1 MTFIEEAI
9 NNNIEDLVDV
19 ENRHVEPTDNAA
31 TELVVA
37 WTEDNPHEF
46 TEMLF
51 CESMEAEY
59 QQFYVDMAKAFAGKI
74 SGDEFVAK
82 YGHCFQTA
90 KREIID
96 DLESKIWNTAVDV
109 FNIPPVDMYEYNGV
123 RREDF

>member
-9 NNNIEDLVDV
+9 NNNIEDLVDI
-19 ENRHVEPTDNAA
+19 ENRNVDPSDQAA
-31 TELVVA
+31 TELVIA
-37 WTEDNPHEF
+37 WAGDNPYEL

-74 SGDEFVAK
+74 SGDDFITK
-82 YGHCFQTA
+82 YSHCFQTA
-90 KREIID
+90 KREVID
-96 DLESKIWNTAVDV
+96 DLESKIWNTAVDAL
-109 FNIPPVDMYEYNGV
+109 NIPAVDMYEYNGV

>member
-9 NNNIEDLVDV
+9 NNNIEDLVDI
-19 ENRHVEPTDNAA
+19 ENRNVDPSDEAA
-31 TELVVA
+31 TELVIA
-37 WTEDNPHEF
+37 WTGDNPHEL

-74 SGDEFVAK
+74 GGDDFITK
-82 YGHCFQTA
+82 YAHCFQTA
-90 KREIID
+90 RREIVD